1 MIPAAANELPAESPQ
16 RSDYTPLPPKARR
29 VADACSALGISRA
42 TLYKLS
48 LQGKVKLVKIAGRTV
63 VPDELELRITAER
76 VTARSSPRRDDAGG
90 PYGRIDERCPPTR
103 LKAYR
108 PAAEALRE
116 L

>member
-1 MIPAAANELPAESPQ
+1 MIPAAANDLPAESPQ

-63 VPDELELRITAER
+63 VPETELDRLVSGGGGLA
-76 VTARSSPRRDDAGG
+76 ARHPRSQRA
-90 PYGRIDERCPPTR
+90 
-103 LKAYR
+103 
-108 PAAEALRE
+108 
-116 L
+116 